1 MRAAECLSEDTRVL
15 PPLTVGDSGRI
26 QNQTGPHPTKWDK
39 TGIVVEVRQFD
50 QYVIR
55 VDGSGRTTLHNRKFL
70 RKYVPVIPRTPILMA
85 PGDRPVMCTP
95 PATHTDP
102 TSVNI
107 PLHEPPPLTTTQAP
121 SNTTCRP
128 PPNLQPTTGSASTPL
143 QQPPMTPD
151 HDPSPGPMKRDNF
164 LPSIGTTERDF
175 SGAARKTG
183 FIGVHRDFSR
193 RKRKVGS
200 PFDLKAY
207 TMPDRDNEVFSN
219 PLPPTAHRVS
229 TEETPADDH
238 HLTNEDFRK
247 MLMTPKP
254 SSSTSYTE
262 SVKHARKDVP
272 VMEDE
277 GEEDDAATRRKKK
290 KSYYAKLKRDEEER
304 QKELESK
311 YRDRA
316 KERREGSNK
325 DYTNETEMISTTAD
339 YRAVAPDAKAIEN
352 YAERRK
358 QVIQASKYLGG
369 DMEHTHLVKGLDFA
383 LLEKVRAEI
392 NSKEKEEE
400 DMMEA
405 VVTQPKEEEDPEE
418 KITFK
423 SKLGRNIYRTL
434 FKNRL
439 PTRNELFLPRRMAY
453 VIDLEDD
460 FAESDVPATLIR
472 SKADCPTLAATTTL
486 STNDIVINKL
496 TQILSYLRQGKRE
509 AKKLKK
515 KEKGKLKEEEKARIT
530 AMDDSI
536 YGDLG
541 DYEPSFNKP
550 KEKKERDRKDRDRD
564 RERESDRDRERER
577 DRGRDRERDR
587 EHNRDRERDRD
598 RDREREK
605 DRRDRDRDRDRE
617 RDKERS
623 DRFRE
628 PEERPSK
635 KSYFEKPVEEDQE
648 EPKAKQTAKELV
660 KSIND
665 RFKGYAEAEEEKEQ
679 VKAEAQQRRLQKLK
693 AKTYID
699 SYAECYPGMMESAD
713 AIDDSDEE
721 VDFTKMDQGNKK
733 GPVGRW
739 DFDTA
744 EEYSDYMSNREALPK
759 AAFQYGVKMS
769 DGRRTRRTAP
779 KDEKQKLD
787 REMQQ
792 IQRIIEKR
800 KPSGHSGGS
809 DAKLPKY

>member
-1 MRAAECLSEDTRVL
+1 M
-15 PPLTVGDSGRI
+15 P
-26 QNQTGPHPTKWDK
+26 
-39 TGIVVEVRQFD
+39 
-50 QYVIR
+50 
-55 VDGSGRTTLHNRKFL
+55 
-70 RKYVPVIPRTPILMA
+70 
-85 PGDRPVMCTP
+85 
-95 PATHTDP
+95 
-102 TSVNI
+102 
-107 PLHEPPPLTTTQAP
+107 
-121 SNTTCRP
+121 
-128 PPNLQPTTGSASTPL
+128 
-143 QQPPMTPD
+143 
-151 HDPSPGPMKRDNF
+151 
-164 LPSIGTTERDF
+164 ERD
-175 SGAARKTG
+175 S
-183 FIGVHRDFSR
+183 
-193 RKRKVGS
+193 
-200 PFDLKAY
+200 
-207 TMPDRDNEVFSN
+207 EVFSN
-219 PLPPTAHRVS
+219 PLPPSGHRVHG
-229 TEETPADDH
+229 DDGGDDEH
-238 HLTNEDFRK
+238 PLTNEDFRK

-262 SVKHARKDVP
+262 TVRHARKEAP
-272 VMEDE
+272 IKEDE
-277 GEEDDAATRRKKK
+277 VEEEDAATRRKKK

-316 KERREGSNK
+316 RERREGHNK
-325 DYTNETEMISTTAD
+325 DYVETEVISTTAD

-392 NSKEKEEE
+392 QTKEKEEE

-405 VVTQPKEEEDPEE
+405 VVSQPKEEESPEE

-423 SKLGRNIYRTL
+423 TKLGRNIYRVL
-434 FKNRL
+434 FKNR
-439 PTRNELFLPRRMAY
+439 PPARNELFLPRRMAY

-486 STNDIVINKL
+486 TTNDIVINKL

-530 AMDDSI
+530 AMDDGI
-536 YGDLG
+536 YGELG

-550 KEKKERDRKDRDRD
+550 KDKKEKDKKDRD
-564 RERESDRDRERER
+564 
-577 DRGRDRERDR
+577 
-587 EHNRDRERDRD
+587 NRDRDG
-598 RDREREK
+598 K
-605 DRRDRDRDRDRE
+605 TDRDRDRDRE
-617 RDKERS
+617 RGRERERESYRIRERERDRDRERDRRDRERDRDVEREKERV
-623 DRFRE
+623 DRYRDGE
-628 PEERPSK
+628 KDRSQK
-635 KSYFEKPVEEDQE
+635 RSYFEKPVEEDE
-648 EPKAKQTAKELV
+648 IKDKAKQSASELV

-665 RFKGYAEAEEEKEQ
+665 KFKGYAELEEEKEK
-679 VKAEAQQRRLQKLK
+679 VKVEAEKNRLMKLN
-693 AKTYID
+693 AKTVID

-769 DGRRTRRTAP
+769 DGRRTRRTGP

-787 REMQQ
+787 RELQQ
-792 IQRIIEKR
+792 IQRIIDKR
-800 KPSGHSGGS
+800 KPPGGGGGS
-809 DAKLPKY
+809 EPKHPKY

>member
-1 MRAAECLSEDTRVL
+1 M
-15 PPLTVGDSGRI
+15 P
-26 QNQTGPHPTKWDK
+26 
-39 TGIVVEVRQFD
+39 
-50 QYVIR
+50 
-55 VDGSGRTTLHNRKFL
+55 
-70 RKYVPVIPRTPILMA
+70 
-85 PGDRPVMCTP
+85 
-95 PATHTDP
+95 
-102 TSVNI
+102 
-107 PLHEPPPLTTTQAP
+107 
-121 SNTTCRP
+121 
-128 PPNLQPTTGSASTPL
+128 
-143 QQPPMTPD
+143 
-151 HDPSPGPMKRDNF
+151 
-164 LPSIGTTERDF
+164 ERDTE
-175 SGAARKTG
+175 A
-183 FIGVHRDFSR
+183 
-193 RKRKVGS
+193 
-200 PFDLKAY
+200 
-207 TMPDRDNEVFSN
+207 FSN
-219 PLPPTAHRVS
+219 PLPPSGHRVHG
-229 TEETPADDH
+229 EDGNDDEH
-238 HLTNEDFRK
+238 PLTNEDFRK

-254 SSSTSYTE
+254 SSSSYSET
-262 SVKHARKDVP
+262 VRHARKDDRAP
-272 VMEDE
+272 VKEDE
-277 GEEDDAATRRKKK
+277 VEEEDAATRRKKK

-316 KERREGSNK
+316 RERREGQNK
-325 DYTNETEMISTTAD
+325 DYVETEVISTTAD

-392 NSKEKEEE
+392 QCKEKEEE
-400 DMMEA
+400 DLMEA
-405 VVTQPKEEEDPEE
+405 AVSQPKEEEDPEE

-423 SKLGRNIYRTL
+423 TKLGRNIYRTL
-434 FKNRL
+434 FKNK
-439 PTRNELFLPRRMAY
+439 PPVRNELFLPRRMAY

-486 STNDIVINKL
+486 TTNDIVINKL

-536 YGDLG
+536 YGEIG

-550 KEKKERDRKDRDRD
+550 KDKKDKDRKERDRETDRDRDRGRDRD
-564 RERESDRDRERER
+564 RERGDRARARERDRDRERER
-577 DRGRDRERDR
+577 DR
-587 EHNRDRERDRD
+587 RD
-598 RDREREK
+598 RDRERE
-605 DRRDRDRDRDRE
+605 RE
-617 RDKERS
+617 KEREKEKV
-623 DRFRE
+623 DRYRDVE
-628 PEERPSK
+628 KERAQK
-635 KSYFEKPVEEDQE
+635 RSYFEKPVEEDE
-648 EPKAKQTAKELV
+648 VKDKKQTASELV

-665 RFKGYAEAEEEKEQ
+665 KFKGYAELEEEKEK
-679 VKAEAQQRRLQKLK
+679 VKIEAEKNRLMKLK
-693 AKTYID
+693 AKTDID

-769 DGRRTRRTAP
+769 DGRRTRRTGP

-787 REMQQ
+787 RELQQ
-792 IQRIIEKR
+792 IQRIIDKR
-800 KPSGHSGGS
+800 KPSSGAGGGS
-809 DAKLPKY
+809 EAKHAKY